1 MAEGQDREHLVAGH
15 VLRYGL
21 TTPVALRSL
30 VLRELT
36 EKAISRLAERMV
48 ASSWLGRRRLPG
60 GGRYFVLGE
69 RAAREHAVP
78 AGRAYGYQALVGRIG
93 VLHFCARLG
102 FEVFTSREFRVRFP
116 ELTKAGFSASSYYV
130 DRADVNRLGF
140 IHVDHGRT
148 SQRLI
153 TKMRSRIV
161 GRYRDEDFAALIQ
174 ADRFVIAIVTPT
186 EEKAQAI
193 QREIEARGPLPV
205 RFRVAA
211 VPELMPL
218 LIEQPARRKKA
229 SDA

>member
-1 MAEGQDREHLVAGH
+1 MAEGQDRERLVADH

-30 VLRELT
+30 VLHELT

-48 ASSWLGRRRLPG
+48 ESSWLGRRRLPG

-69 RAAREHAVP
+69 RAAREHGVP
-78 AGRAYGYQALVGRIG
+78 TGRAFGYQALVSRIG

-102 FEVFTSREFRVRFP
+102 FEVFTSKEFRERFP

-130 DRADVNRLGF
+130 DRTDVNRLGF

-153 TKMRSRIV
+153 TKMKSRIV
-161 GRYRDEDFAALIQ
+161 SRYRDEDFAALIQ

-193 QREIEARGPLPV
+193 QQEIEARGPSPE

-211 VPELMPL
+211 VPELLPL
-218 LIEQPARRKKA
+218 LIEQPSRRKKA